1 MKHLISLSLK
11 YIRRQKVRTFLTF
24 MCIMLSAFILATV
37 CSFGS
42 SLYTTLYNYTEHDD
56 GLWEVDVTNWV
67 RQAEDYSK
75 ALDIVKNHA
84 VVDDYLQSHSE
95 WLSYKEHIGFF
106 EISDG
111 KSSSRAQMIIS
122 DSYYGNKKL
131 SAANSPDPSF
141 NLDTDNAE
149 GVFLPSCFKK
159 MGYSEGDTVT
169 FTITPFSA
177 RLDEDSD
184 IIKQL
189 RAELKEKNG
198 TSLTPMDIGF
208 EHLSEELQQ
217 KASGANLFMSL
228 QLRGIDIDDYP
239 LTDLG
244 YGEPAEYTVKIAG
257 FTNGMKGIG
266 TSYSFFVNTKSESV
280 DLEKV
285 YEKNHFLEKSLSD
298 EMFIRVKD
306 DCDYEKA
313 LETLFTD
320 LGHDYNTEFYRD
332 TFQHHENSTLLG
344 LEWKSADAIYSIL
357 PLFVLPLLAVLL
369 IAWFIARFIID
380 NAFEMAVQ
388 ERSTHFAALRIMG
401 ASKGQVAAIVLIEAV
416 FYCLTA
422 VPLGILTAV
431 FICRSAFNSFHR
443 IGFPLFEF
451 SVKGVFLA
459 IAAGLCILAILV
471 SAFTSAMWASRKL
484 SPAEALNFGKPKS
497 KKRRLRRY
505 KSKLNLSSKRF
516 LRRYTR
522 KNIGASKSRFVI
534 STITMGLGVLMFTF
548 TALIGTF
555 VKDVS
560 GILNREIDCDY
571 YVQTLYADGSFT
583 ENADKYF
590 AGNDAFSEFRINS
603 YFTTGITSV
612 SDTSEVSDK
621 RLSNILEKGMS
632 MVFAVDKGEYNRDY
646 FDEITGMSYE
656 EFRDSGTAF
665 FNISNT
671 IYDPDAGKTTEVSER
686 RYEKF
691 SKPISVEGSQGF
703 KTDVSGVVYSPKAIG
718 YALIVPIEM
727 ADGYTTEYDMYLT
740 VNGMK
745 NYEKA
750 NSTMEKYINNTTLIQ
765 FEDFF
770 MAKTGLKEF
779 VKAIVKIILI
789 FLISIWLVG
798 ILSMINCVNT
808 SVLNRSRE
816 LMMLRSVGMTRK
828 QLRKSV
834 ILETIMFSATA
845 AVIGTLLGLG
855 LFLIFVYLLIREPN
869 MLHIGKVAAVLIASL
884 TLNIIISLLSA
895 IPAIRNLGKV
905 EAIAQAVA

>member
-1 MKHLISLSLK
+1 MKHLISLSIK

-131 SAANSPDPSF
+131 SAANSPDSNF
-141 NLDTDNAE
+141 NLDTDNTE

-228 QLRGIDIDDYP
+228 QLRDIDIDDYP

-257 FTNGMKGIG
+257 FTNGMKGFG
-266 TSYSFFVNTKSESV
+266 TSYSSFVNTKSEGV

-422 VPLGILTAV
+422 VPLGILTAI

-571 YVQTLYADGSFT
+571 YVQTLYADSGFT

-632 MVFAVDKGEYNRDY
+632 MVFAVDEGEYNRDY

-671 IYDPDAGKTTEVSER
+671 IHDPDTYKTTEVSER

-703 KTDVSGVVYSPKAIG
+703 KTDVTGVVYSPKAIG

-750 NSTMEKYINNTTLIQ
+750 NSTMEKYIDSTTLIQ

-779 VKAIVKIILI
+779 VKAIVKIVLI

-855 LFLIFVYLLIREPN
+855 LFLIFVYLLIREPG
-869 MLHIGKVAAVLIASL
+869 MLHIGKVATVLIASL

-905 EAIAQAVA
+905 EAIAQAAV

>member
-1 MKHLISLSLK
+1 
-11 YIRRQKVRTFLTF
+11 
-24 MCIMLSAFILATV
+24 
-37 CSFGS
+37 
-42 SLYTTLYNYTEHDD
+42 
-56 GLWEVDVTNWV
+56 
-67 RQAEDYSK
+67 
-75 ALDIVKNHA
+75 
-84 VVDDYLQSHSE
+84 
-95 WLSYKEHIGFF
+95 
-106 EISDG
+106 
-111 KSSSRAQMIIS
+111 MIIS

-131 SAANSPDPSF
+131 SAANSPDPNF
-141 NLDTDNAE
+141 NLDTDNTE

-228 QLRGIDIDDYP
+228 QLRDIDIDDYP

-257 FTNGMKGIG
+257 FTNGMKGFG
-266 TSYSFFVNTKSESV
+266 TSYSSFVNTKSEGV

-422 VPLGILTAV
+422 VPLGILTAI

-571 YVQTLYADGSFT
+571 YVQTLYADSGFT

-632 MVFAVDKGEYNRDY
+632 MVFAVDEGEYNRDY

-671 IYDPDAGKTTEVSER
+671 IHDPDTYKTTEVSER

-703 KTDVSGVVYSPKAIG
+703 KTDVTGVVYSPKAIG

-750 NSTMEKYINNTTLIQ
+750 NSTMEKYIDSTTLIQ

-779 VKAIVKIILI
+779 VKAIVKIVLI

-855 LFLIFVYLLIREPN
+855 LFLIFVYLLIREPG
-869 MLHIGKVAAVLIASL
+869 MLHIGKVATVLIASL

-905 EAIAQAVA
+905 EAIAQAAV